1 MEWSFCKDCVN
12 NRIRTRCS
20 ELHSFHNN
28 YHSSNTKMYSS
39 LYCYYY
45 FIEIPVNK
53 KVIFLSKDENSSS
66 ISKTFKAELFLH
78 LQKCLKPSKDL
89 FFKIGLLLWQSL
101 CELKWQLNISNL
113 IEYIYVILA
122 LPFSN
127 PCLS

>member
-66 ISKTFKAELFLH
+66 ISKTFKAELFFTATKMSEAFKRSI
-78 LQKCLKPSKDL
+78 LQNWIT
-89 FFKIGLLLWQSL
+89 FMA
-101 CELKWQLNISNL
+101 
-113 IEYIYVILA
+113 ILV
-122 LPFSN
+122 
-127 PCLS
+127 